1 MSQVHKLLAVSCLS
15 YRNGAAEGAAF
26 AGKLNLVDLAG
37 SERYTKTGAE
47 GSVAKEAM
55 HINKSLTFLEQ
66 VPCHS
71 NVIVPNAAW
80 HSWTVKLISS
90 AVCQGSVHIN
100 AYVKTCA

>member
-1 MSQVHKLLAVSCLS
+1 MQTLQSTWLDTKNFLFKLADAADGVS
-15 YRNGAAEGAAF
+15 Y

-66 VPCHS
+66 VSQQVPS
-71 NVIVPNAAW
+71 FIVYIILL
-80 HSWTVKLISS
+80 T
-90 AVCQGSVHIN
+90 AVMLPVGLHV
-100 AYVKTCA
+100 

>member
-1 MSQVHKLLAVSCLS
+1 MTAASAADGVS
-15 YRNGAAEGAAF
+15 Y

-66 VPCHS
+66 VSQSTTAPCMPYW
-71 NVIVPNAAW
+71 VIPMYCLL
-80 HSWTVKLISS
+80 H
-90 AVCQGSVHIN
+90 
-100 AYVKTCA
+100 